1 MRVLVIDDHALFRI
15 GLQELLERRGID
27 VIAIGDCLKG
37 IETVAHERP
46 DVVLLDMRMPHMTR
60 TEVLSVLRQHYP
72 QMP

>member
-37 IETVAHERP
+37 IETVAHER
-46 DVVLLDMRMPHMTR
+46 
-60 TEVLSVLRQHYP
+60 
-72 QMP
+72 